1 MIVFIIS
8 ITILLAFFV
17 WHVYGRITK
26 ENSSDFHVTDARVMV
41 YDFVGRKHPGK
52 VEVSTLM
59 MNGNSPIY
67 LPTKHTKKT
76 YGAQQREAR
85 KRRKSK
91 NR

>member
-8 ITILLAFFV
+8 ITILLAFFL
-17 WHVYGRITK
+17 WHVYRRITK
-26 ENSSDFHVTDARVMV
+26 EKSSDFHAADTRVQV
-41 YDFVGRKHPGK
+41 YDFVGRKHAGK
-52 VEVSTLM
+52 VEVSKLM

-76 YGAQQREAR
+76 YGAQQREAL
-85 KRRKSK
+85 KSRKSK